1 MRPPTDPQLVY
12 LDPFLVD
19 RLRLNAGLS
28 KKVLAYEA
36 TLAVNTVLHFFEG
49 GGLQPKVAQR
59 LATALKKDVTDLLA
73 PWDPRYSPPQPVI
86 GPAGG
91 MPEWE
96 TVEYLDQGRLAP
108 NGLYYIVC
116 RLQHRHTAGR
126 FGRGKFFHLS
136 WLPSGTRNGMRHKLS
151 RHADAC
157 QRVGAHPHVVINHS
171 STPVGDD
178 GWWVVDQWI
187 GPQTL
192 QSALDSGGYPKTQLP
207 RLLHEL
213 ALGLTALH
221 HAGVILRE
229 LAPARVLLSANDGR
243 AVLTDFELAK
253 LLEGSP
259 SVSSEWPDDPYR
271 APELDGGATTIQAD
285 LYSFGRIALAVAAS
299 LVTPVDRA
307 TVAFGSAGIPKRLAR
322 YLTDCL
328 HPLPSHRPPE
338 LAPLLVELARWAQ
351 R

>member
-1 MRPPTDPQLVY
+1 
-12 LDPFLVD
+12 
-19 RLRLNAGLS
+19 
-28 KKVLAYEA
+28 
-36 TLAVNTVLHFFEG
+36 
-49 GGLQPKVAQR
+49 
-59 LATALKKDVTDLLA
+59 
-73 PWDPRYSPPQPVI
+73 
-86 GPAGG
+86 

-96 TVEYLDQGRLAP
+96 TVGYLDQGRLAP

-136 WLPSGTRNGMRHKLS
+136 WLRAGTRDHMRHKLS

-157 QRVGAHPHVVINHS
+157 QRVGSHPHVVINHS

-192 QSALDSGGYPKTQLP
+192 QCALDSDGHPRSQVP

-221 HAGVILRE
+221 DAGVILRE
-229 LAPARVLLSANDGR
+229 LAPARVLLSEKDGR

-259 SVSSEWPDDPYR
+259 SVSSEWPEDPFR
-271 APELDGGATTIQAD
+271 APELDGGTTTIQAD
-285 LYSFGRIALAVAAS
+285 LYSFGRIALAAAAS
-299 LVTPVDRA
+299 LETPVDRA
-307 TVAFGSAGIPKRLAR
+307 PVAFGAMGMPKRLAR

-328 HPLPSHRPPE
+328 HPLPSQRPPE